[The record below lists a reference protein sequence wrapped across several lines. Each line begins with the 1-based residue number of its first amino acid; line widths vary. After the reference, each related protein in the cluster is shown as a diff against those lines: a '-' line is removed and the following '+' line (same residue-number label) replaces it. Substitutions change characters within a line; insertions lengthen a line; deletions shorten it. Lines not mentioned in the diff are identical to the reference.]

1 MSMSS
6 MISSVVRGLDGPPF
20 MIRSVSNETRRLRNV
35 AYSVDRTVSG
45 RELMLS
51 LPGNNRYDFSAI
63 ETRLDYSWPNG
74 KRLAFYVALNIEHFV
89 WGAGRVTDP
98 ANRNSPVS
106 TSRN

>member
-1 MSMSS
+1 
-6 MISSVVRGLDGPPF
+6 
-20 MIRSVSNETRRLRNV
+20 
-35 AYSVDRTVSG
+35 
-45 RELMLS
+45 MLS

-106 TSRN
+106 TSRNFAWLEFAFQRDEDFPF